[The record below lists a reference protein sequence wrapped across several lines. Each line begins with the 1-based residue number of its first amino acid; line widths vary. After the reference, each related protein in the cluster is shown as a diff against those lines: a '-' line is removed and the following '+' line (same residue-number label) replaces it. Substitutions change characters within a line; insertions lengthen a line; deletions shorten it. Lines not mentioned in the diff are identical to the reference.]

1 VTVVGIKRTGQDF
14 TYATQDTVVE
24 EGDILIVAG
33 RTKAAEDFAELT

>member
-1 VTVVGIKRTGQDF
+1 GIKRSGQDF